1 MVTYLAL
8 TTALQP
14 SSRGFYVH
22 LEVWWKEK
30 VHITTVTH
38 RVPTLMVK
46 LLHVGFSR
54 KGNHKQQ
61 GYLEHLGW
69 GLRK

>member
-14 SSRGFYVH
+14 SSRGCYVH
-22 LEVWWKEK
+22 LEIWWKEK

-46 LLHVGFSR
+46 LLHVGFLR
-54 KGNHKQQ
+54 KGDHKQ

-69 GLRK
+69 